1 MSRPWKILLVT
12 SVAVFMS
19 FLDATIVNIAFPDI
33 ERSFPDASLGDLSW
47 ILNAYNIVFAALLV
61 PAGRVADMVGRR
73 KMFFVGLWT
82 FLGASALAAAAPNVE
97 LLIAARVLQAVGGA
111 IVVPTSLGLML
122 PEFPAEKRA
131 TATAIWGATGAVAA
145 ATGPSLGG
153 VLVDSAGWRWVFLV
167 NLLIGIPAYFPAR
180 RLLVERRDP
189 DATRALPDGLGV
201 VLLTAAVGLLSLGI
215 VKGPDWSWDERVAGS
230 IVAGAV
236 LLAVFVLRTRRHAAP
251 VIELSLFRIRSFAVA
266 SSAVFVFAVA
276 FYALLL
282 ANVLFLTQVWEYSV
296 LKAGFAVTAGPLT
309 AAVFSVVGGK
319 LSDAYGQRVVA
330 VPGGLVFATGAL
342 LLSFMPGAE
351 PAYWAELFP
360 AMIVT
365 GAGVGLTFASLSSAA
380 VAELPPHRFSTGSAV
395 SAAFRQLGA
404 VLGISVLVAVLG
416 TPAPEDALAAFH
428 HAWALMAIAGAVAGL
443 MALGLGRVHATGTD
457 PVPEP
462 PGVAAAA

>member
-1 MSRPWKILLVT
+1 MSRPWKVLLVT

-33 ERSFPDASLGDLSW
+33 EKSFPDASLGDLSW

-122 PEFPAEKRA
+122 PEFPAAKRA
-131 TATAIWGATGAVAA
+131 TATAVWGATGAVAA

-153 VLVDSAGWRWVFLV
+153 VLVDAAGWRWVFLV

-180 RLLVERRDP
+180 RLLVERKDP
-189 DATRALPDGLGV
+189 NADRALPDALGV
-201 VLLTAAVGLLSLGI
+201 LVLTLAVGLISLGL
-215 VKGPDWSWDERVAGS
+215 VKGPDWNWDGRVAGA
-230 IVAGAV
+230 IAVGAV
-236 LLAVFVLRTRRHAAP
+236 LIVAFVLRSRRHASP

-282 ANVLFLTQVWEYSV
+282 ANILFLTQVWDYSV

-319 LSDAYGQRVVA
+319 LSDRYGQRVVA
-330 VPGGLVFATGAL
+330 VPGGLTFGLGAL
-342 LLSFMPGAE
+342 LLSVMPGAE
-351 PAYWAELFP
+351 PHYWSHIFP
-360 AMIVT
+360 AMVVT
-365 GAGVGLTFASLSSAA
+365 GMGVGLTFASLSSAA
-380 VAELPPHRFSTGSAV
+380 VAELPPHSFSTGSAV

-404 VLGISVLVAVLG
+404 VLGISLLVAVLG
-416 TPAPEDALAAFH
+416 TPAPEDAVATFH
-428 HAWALMAIAGAVAGL
+428 HAYALMAIAGGVAGL
-443 MALGLGRVHATGTD
+443 MGLALGRVRATGTE
-457 PVPEP
+457 PVPE
-462 PGVAAAA
+462 GAMAAA

>member
-33 ERSFPDASLGDLSW
+33 GRSFPDASLGDLSW
-47 ILNAYNIVFAALLV
+47 IPNAYNIVFAALLV
-61 PAGRVADMVGRR
+61 PAGKVADIVGRR

-82 FLGASALAAAAPNVE
+82 FLAASVLCAFAPSVE

-131 TATAIWGATGAVAA
+131 TATSIWGATGAVAA

-153 VLVDSAGWRWVFLV
+153 VLVDLTSWRWVFLV
-167 NLLIGIPAYFPAR
+167 NLLIGIPAVFPAR
-180 RLLVERRDP
+180 RLLVERRDE
-189 DATRALPDGLGV
+189 AAWRALPDALGV

-215 VKGPDWSWDERVAGS
+215 VKGPDWNWDDRVIAS
-230 IVAGAV
+230 VAAGAV
-236 LLAVFVLRTRRHAAP
+236 LMVAFFLRSRSHAAP

-266 SSAVFVFAVA
+266 STAVFVFSVA

-282 ANVLFLTQVWEYSV
+282 NNVLFLTQVWDYSV

-309 AAVFSVVGGK
+309 AAVFSVIGGR

-330 VPGGLVFATGAL
+330 VPGGLIFAAGAL
-342 LLSFMPGAE
+342 LLSVMPGAE
-351 PAYWAELFP
+351 PNYWGHIFP
-360 AMIVT
+360 AMVVT
-365 GAGVGLTFASLSSAA
+365 GAGVGLSFASLSSAA
-380 VAELPPHRFSTGSAV
+380 VAELPPLRFSTGSAV
-395 SAAFRQLGA
+395 SACFRQLGA
-404 VLGISVLVAVLG
+404 VLGISLLVAVLG
-416 TPAPEDALAAFH
+416 TPTSPAAALDAFH
-428 HAWALMAIAGAVAGL
+428 HAWALMAAGGLGAALIAV
-443 MALGLGRVHATGTD
+443 GLGRVRATGTA
-457 PVPEP
+457 PASAPSP
-462 PGVAAAA
+462 A